1 LYLILIYLLQQVN
14 KFYLKFNCRKGGERG
29 ITMTNEKAL
38 KIIEGADVYDLAAAY
53 SEYVAEECNDPDSA
67 LYAIDEVDELLYGLS
82 YLDVM
87 NKIFYGDYS
96 PAADFFTFDGY
107 GNIESVQ
114 ASDVVE
120 FVTFRLDSDDLK
132 AVAAML

>member
-1 LYLILIYLLQQVN
+1 
-14 KFYLKFNCRKGGERG
+14 
-29 ITMTNEKAL
+29 MTKNKAL
-38 KIIEGADVYDLAAAY
+38 EIIEIADVYDLAAAY

-67 LYAIDEVDELLYGLS
+67 LY
-82 YLDVM
+82 DVEEFDDLM
-87 NKIFYGDYS
+87 TGFNPSDLVNMIFYGDYS
-96 PAADFFTFDGY
+96 PSADFFTFDGY

-120 FVTFRLDSDDLK
+120 FVTSRLDDDDIK

>member
-1 LYLILIYLLQQVN
+1 
-14 KFYLKFNCRKGGERG
+14 
-29 ITMTNEKAL
+29 MTNEKAL

-67 LYAIDEVDELLYGLS
+67 IYSMWEFDELMTGFNPSDL
-82 YLDVM
+82 VNM
-87 NKIFYGDYS
+87 IFYGDYS
-96 PAADFFTFDGY
+96 PSADFFTFDGY

-120 FVTFRLDSDDLK
+120 FVTSRLDDDDIK

>member
-1 LYLILIYLLQQVN
+1 
-14 KFYLKFNCRKGGERG
+14 
-29 ITMTNEKAL
+29 MTNEKAL

-67 LYAIDEVDELLYGLS
+67 LHAIAEVDELLYGLS

-107 GNIESVQ
+107 RNIESVQ